1 MRLWCKIKRWLW
13 FRPRPKFVCAPCPHG
28 GQDFRPICRVAQ
40 GKECRGETLKD
51 ALRCCLNDDEDIETI
66 RRAMAVRSLANEAK

>member
-1 MRLWCKIKRWLW
+1 
-13 FRPRPKFVCAPCPHG
+13 
-28 GQDFRPICRVAQ
+28 
-40 GKECRGETLKD
+40 LKD